1 MENMTAFTTE
11 MNTYDSN
18 MITHFEEMI
27 SIIHYFGESILGV
40 ALVKY
45 MSPIILILGFSG
57 NILSFVV
64 FSTKAM
70 NGLVS
75 SIFFRLLAVA
85 DTLLLCTLLPW
96 LWIYVVWE
104 YDFLDVNSVVCKF
117 LSFLIYWTKD
127 LSGWILSAV
136 AVERAIG
143 VSIPHHYKSLVTRK
157 RACILLV
164 IIILGLLGLNSYV
177 LILFKITS
185 ENEKGESATCYY
197 QAVER
202 MWWNY
207 VVMILYCICPFTI
220 IGSSN
225 VCVIYFVVQASYKRR
240 QTMTTSQSTDQSTNL
255 SVILIVVSVVYLCC
269 TLPIAAYFTVEIFW
283 NESNINYK
291 RLSQLS
297 LFFNCAIL
305 MSTVNSAANFF
316 LYCLSGPK
324 FRQEFKYILFYRKR
338 H

>member
-1 MENMTAFTTE
+1 MTSFTTE

-85 DTLLLCTLLPW
+85 DTLLVCTLLPW

-143 VSIPHHYKSLVTRK
+143 VSIPHHYKSLVTR
-157 RACILLV
+157 
-164 IIILGLLGLNSYV
+164 
-177 LILFKITS
+177 
-185 ENEKGESATCYY
+185 
-197 QAVER
+197 
-202 MWWNY
+202 
-207 VVMILYCICPFTI
+207 
-220 IGSSN
+220 
-225 VCVIYFVVQASYKRR
+225 
-240 QTMTTSQSTDQSTNL
+240 
-255 SVILIVVSVVYLCC
+255 
-269 TLPIAAYFTVEIFW
+269 
-283 NESNINYK
+283 
-291 RLSQLS
+291 
-297 LFFNCAIL
+297 
-305 MSTVNSAANFF
+305 
-316 LYCLSGPK
+316 
-324 FRQEFKYILFYRKR
+324 
-338 H
+338 